1 MKKAYAVL
9 LIIAMFM
16 GIVPETKGQAA
27 PFNVKLAEKSVVLNI
42 QKSGKQVV
50 YGTSTIQIK
59 KVRGVK
65 IKKVSYRSQN
75 KRIASVSPK
84 GRVKAK
90 EKGIT
95 QVIVTVK
102 YKWRGKLQ
110 TKRLRYKVKVVE
122 KKSSPV
128 TDDPETDEN
137 DEALGEENEDD
148 TTELKKPKA
157 TSARVIVKPIQKTT
171 EPTVVPT
178 ATPQGTKPASTPAVT
193 KKETKKTVAPTP
205 PKKVI
210 KPTVTP
216 TPPRKVTKPAAT
228 PTPPPKSIKPS
239 YITLPDGTYK
249 ISSKVKSGM
258 MLDVSGG
265 ASKNGTN
272 IQIYN
277 NNESAAQRFNI
288 THISSGWYKICSQS
302 SGKALDVTG
311 AAKKSGVNVQ
321 LYDYNGSAA
330 QLWRFISIDQGYYY
344 IQNKLGYYLD
354 VEGGKILNDTNVQVY
369 SKNETNSQKWKPE
382 KIVYPQKINLNTSSF
397 TLTSMGAVKKIDASF
412 VPADTT
418 QKSIAWTTSDGKVV
432 TVSNGTVKAVGSGTA
447 TITAKTSNGKTA
459 SVKVTVN
466 DGCVNVKNGLYS
478 INTKVSGSFTLD
490 VKGNGTTDGT
500 NVQIYKNNGS
510 AAQKFQV
517 ESVGNGWYVIS
528 NAYPKMCLDVQGGSG
543 KSGTNV
549 NLYHYNGTDAQKW
562 RFYSVG
568 NGYYSIMN
576 KCGNYLDLS
585 GRTAKNDT
593 NVQVYEKNGTD
604 AQKWKL
610 VKTEAQ
616 YVNIASGLYSLYS
629 KVGNNFVLD
638 ISGAGT
644 ADGTNIQ
651 IYHGNDSIAQKF
663 KIQVTPDGWFTILN
677 PLSGKCLDVQ
687 GGIAKS
693 GVNVQLHTYNGTD
706 AQKWRFYTAGDSD
719 YFYIKNKL
727 GFYLDVDGAKAQNG
741 TNVLVFAKNG
751 SIAQKWRLRETSAII
766 VSPTALTLD
775 GIGKTKNLSVS
786 LEPNHTFAA
795 NRTIQWSSSNTKVAT
810 VSNGTVKAVGA
821 GTATITAKA
830 YNGKTCAV
838 TVTVKGNSGQISLK
852 VPSYKQTDPRWCGTY
867 IGNKTIGK
875 IGCLLTSISMKY
887 SFHTGTNTY
896 PNVMKS
902 KLKFA
907 NNDLY
912 LSSVSSLGYS
922 YTKDYNTGITGSV
935 MSVIYSKLKE
945 GKPVIIGGKKSNGST
960 HWVTITGYKG
970 ANANVFSSSDF
981 IINDPNSSSRIT
993 LNQFLGVYPILLKL
1007 IY

>member
-27 PFNVKLAEKSVVLNI
+27 PFSVKLTEKSVALII

-59 KVRGVK
+59 KVRGVT
-65 IKKVSYRSQN
+65 IRKVSYRSQN
-75 KRIASVSPK
+75 KRIASVSAK

-90 EKGIT
+90 EKGVT

-110 TKRLRYKVKVVE
+110 TKKLRYKVKVVE
-122 KKSSPV
+122 KKFSPL
-128 TDDPETDEN
+128 TDDPEEDEN
-137 DEALGEENEDD
+137 DETPEEENEDD
-148 TTELKKPKA
+148 TNELKKPKA
-157 TSARVIVKPIQKTT
+157 TSVRVIVKPIQKVT
-171 EPTVVPT
+171 EPTAVPT
-178 ATPQGTKPASTPAVT
+178 VTPQGIKPASTPAVP
-193 KKETKKTVAPTP
+193 KKEAKTTVAPTP
-205 PKKVI
+205 PKKA
-210 KPTVTP
+210 
-216 TPPRKVTKPAAT
+216 TKPAAT
-228 PTPPPKSIKPS
+228 LAPPQKSIKPS

-321 LYDYNGSAA
+321 LYDYNGTAA
-330 QLWRFISIDQGYYY
+330 QLWRFISTDQGYYY
-344 IQNKLGYYLD
+344 VQNKLGYYLD
-354 VEGGKILNDTNVQVY
+354 VEGGKTSNDTNVQVY
-369 SKNETNSQKWKPE
+369 SKNDTNSQKWKLG

-397 TLTSMGAVKKIDASF
+397 TLTSIGAAKKIDASF

-418 QKSIAWTTSDGKVV
+418 QKSIAWTTSDNKVV

-459 SVKVTVN
+459 NVKVTVN
-466 DGCVNVKNGLYS
+466 DGCVNVKNGLYN

-510 AAQKFQV
+510 VAQKFQV

-543 KSGTNV
+543 KSGANV
-549 NLYHYNGTDAQKW
+549 NLYHYNGTDVQKW
-562 RFYSVG
+562 RFYSAG

-585 GRTAKNDT
+585 GGTAKNDT
-593 NVQVYEKNGTD
+593 NAQVYEKNGTD

-651 IYHGNDSIAQKF
+651 IYQGNDSIAQKF
-663 KIQVTPDGWFTILN
+663 KIQVTPDGWFIILN
-677 PLSGKCLDVQ
+677 PLSGKCLDVL

-706 AQKWRFYTAGDSD
+706 AQKWRFYTAGDGD

-727 GFYLDVDGAKAQNG
+727 GFYLDVDGAKAKNG
-741 TNVLVFAKNG
+741 TNVLVYAKNG
-751 SIAQKWRLRETSAII
+751 SNAQKWRLRETSAII
-766 VSPTALTLD
+766 VNPSTFTLD

-786 LEPNHTFAA
+786 LEPNHIYAA
-795 NRTIQWSSSNTKVAT
+795 NRSIKWSSSNTKVAT

-838 TVTVKGNSGQISLK
+838 TVTVKGNSAKISLK

-875 IGCLLTSISMKY
+875 IGCLLTSVPTHLY
-887 SFHTGTNTY
+887 S
-896 PNVMKS
+896 V
-902 KLKFA
+902 L
-907 NNDLY
+907 
-912 LSSVSSLGYS
+912 
-922 YTKDYNTGITGSV
+922 
-935 MSVIYSKLKE
+935 
-945 GKPVIIGGKKSNGST
+945 
-960 HWVTITGYKG
+960 
-970 ANANVFSSSDF
+970 
-981 IINDPNSSSRIT
+981 
-993 LNQFLGVYPILLKL
+993 
-1007 IY
+1007 

>member
-27 PFNVKLAEKSVVLNI
+27 PFNVKLAEKSVALNI

-59 KVRGVK
+59 KVCGVK
-65 IKKVSYRSQN
+65 IRKVSYRSQN
-75 KRIASVSPK
+75 KRIASVSVK
-84 GRVKAK
+84 GKVKAK
-90 EKGIT
+90 EKGNT

-128 TDDPETDEN
+128 TDDPEADED
-137 DEALGEENEDD
+137 DEASGEENEDD

-157 TSARVIVKPIQKTT
+157 TSARVIVKPIQKVA
-171 EPTVVPT
+171 EPTAVPT
-178 ATPQGTKPASTPAVT
+178 VTPQGIKPASTSAVP
-193 KKETKKTVAPTP
+193 KKETKPTAAPTPPKKATKPTVAPTP
-205 PKKVI
+205 PKKVT
-210 KPTVTP
+210 KPAVTP
-216 TPPRKVTKPAAT
+216 TPPK
-228 PTPPPKSIKPS
+228 KSTKPS

-265 ASKNGTN
+265 ATKNGTN
-272 IQIYN
+272 IQIFS
-277 NNESAAQRFNI
+277 NNESAAQKFII
-288 THISSGWYKICSQS
+288 THIGSGWYKICSQP

-311 AAKKSGVNVQ
+311 AAKKSGANVQ
-321 LYDYNGSAA
+321 LYDYNGTAA
-330 QLWRFISIDQGYYY
+330 QLWRFISTDQGYYY

-354 VEGGKILNDTNVQVY
+354 VEGGKTSNDTNVQVY

-382 KIVYPQKINLNTSSF
+382 RIVYPQKINLNTSSF

-412 VPADTT
+412 APADTT

-466 DGCVNVKNGLYS
+466 DGCVNVKNGFYS

-510 AAQKFQV
+510 VAQKFQV

-741 TNVLVFAKNG
+741 TNVLVFTKNE
-751 SIAQKWRLRETSAII
+751 SDAQKWRLRETSAII
-766 VSPTALTLD
+766 VNPSAFTLD

-830 YNGKTCAV
+830 YNGKNYSV
-838 TVTVKGNSGQISLK
+838 TVTVKVGTWSVSNNILNVNGVSMHEYKVGSKYTQSRYANVNGKSVDMCGWQCCGYARYIQQKLYGCHEFNAGARFRAVCGVVSSGSLN
-852 VPSYKQTDPRWCGTY
+852 VSRIQSIVNAAGVGAHIRT
-867 IGNKTIGK
+867 NK
-875 IGCLLTSISMKY
+875 
-887 SFHTGTNTY
+887 FNGTNQHS
-896 PNVMKS
+896 MIII
-902 KLKFA
+902 
-907 NNDLY
+907 
-912 LSSVSSLGYS
+912 
-922 YTKDYNTGITGSV
+922 GITSQGFTIADANSD
-935 MSVIYSKLKE
+935 
-945 GKPVIIGGKKSNGST
+945 GKYTVRVKTFTWSEYVNTYGRRGLEYVNRFVG
-960 HWVTITGYKG
+960 
-970 ANANVFSSSDF
+970 
-981 IINDPNSSSRIT
+981 
-993 LNQFLGVYPILLKL
+993 
-1007 IY
+1007 

>member
-27 PFNVKLAEKSVVLNI
+27 PFSVKLTEKSVALII

-59 KVRGVK
+59 KVRGVT
-65 IKKVSYRSQN
+65 IRKVSYRSQN
-75 KRIASVSPK
+75 KRIASVSAK

-90 EKGIT
+90 EKGVT

-110 TKRLRYKVKVVE
+110 TKKLRYKVKVVE
-122 KKSSPV
+122 KKFSPL
-128 TDDPETDEN
+128 TDDPEEDEN
-137 DEALGEENEDD
+137 DETPEEENEDD
-148 TTELKKPKA
+148 TNELKKPKA
-157 TSARVIVKPIQKTT
+157 TSVRVIVKPIQKVT
-171 EPTVVPT
+171 EPTAVPT
-178 ATPQGTKPASTPAVT
+178 VTPQGIKPASTPAVP
-193 KKETKKTVAPTP
+193 KKEAKTTVAPTP
-205 PKKVI
+205 PKKA
-210 KPTVTP
+210 
-216 TPPRKVTKPAAT
+216 TKPAAT
-228 PTPPPKSIKPS
+228 LAPPQKSIKPS

-302 SGKALDVTG
+302 SGKALDVAG

-321 LYDYNGSAA
+321 LYDYNGTAA
-330 QLWRFISIDQGYYY
+330 QLWRFISTAQGYYY
-344 IQNKLGYYLD
+344 VQNKLGYYLD
-354 VEGGKILNDTNVQVY
+354 VEGGKTSNDTNVQVY

-382 KIVYPQKINLNTSSF
+382 RIVYPQKINLNTSSF
-397 TLTSMGAVKKIDASF
+397 MLTSMGAVKKITASLA
-412 VPADTT
+412 PADTT
-418 QKSIAWTTSDGKVV
+418 QKSIAWTTSDNKVV

-466 DGCVNVKNGLYS
+466 DGCVNVKNGLYN

-510 AAQKFQV
+510 VAQKFQV

-543 KSGTNV
+543 KSGANV

-562 RFYSVG
+562 RFYSAG

-585 GRTAKNDT
+585 GGTAKNDT

-651 IYHGNDSIAQKF
+651 IYQGNDSIAQKF
-663 KIQVTPDGWFTILN
+663 KIQVTPDGWFIILN
-677 PLSGKCLDVQ
+677 PLSGKCLDVL

-706 AQKWRFYTAGDSD
+706 AQKWRFYTAGDGD

-727 GFYLDVDGAKAQNG
+727 GFYLDVDGAKAKNG
-741 TNVLVFAKNG
+741 TNVLVYAKNG
-751 SIAQKWRLRETSAII
+751 SNAQKWRLRETSAII
-766 VSPTALTLD
+766 VNPSTFTLD

-786 LEPNHTFAA
+786 LEPNHIYAA
-795 NRTIQWSSSNTKVAT
+795 NRSIKWSSSNTKVAT

-838 TVTVKGNSGQISLK
+838 TVTVKGNSAKISLK

-887 SFHTGTNTY
+887 SFHTGH
-896 PNVMKS
+896 
-902 KLKFA
+902 L
-907 NNDLY
+907 
-912 LSSVSSLGYS
+912 
-922 YTKDYNTGITGSV
+922 
-935 MSVIYSKLKE
+935 
-945 GKPVIIGGKKSNGST
+945 
-960 HWVTITGYKG
+960 
-970 ANANVFSSSDF
+970 
-981 IINDPNSSSRIT
+981 
-993 LNQFLGVYPILLKL
+993 
-1007 IY
+1007 

>member
-1 MKKAYAVL
+1 MKKAYTVL

-27 PFNVKLAEKSVVLNI
+27 PFSVKLTEKSVALII

-59 KVRGVK
+59 KVRGVT
-65 IKKVSYRSQN
+65 IRKVSYRSQN
-75 KRIASVSPK
+75 KRIASVSAK

-90 EKGIT
+90 EKGVT

-110 TKRLRYKVKVVE
+110 TKKLRYKVKVVE
-122 KKSSPV
+122 KKFSPL
-128 TDDPETDEN
+128 TDDPEEDEN
-137 DEALGEENEDD
+137 DETPEEENEDD
-148 TTELKKPKA
+148 TNELKKPKA
-157 TSARVIVKPIQKTT
+157 TSVRVIVKPIQKVT
-171 EPTVVPT
+171 EPTAVPT
-178 ATPQGTKPASTPAVT
+178 VTPQGIKPASTPAVP
-193 KKETKKTVAPTP
+193 KKEAKTTVAPTP
-205 PKKVI
+205 PKKA
-210 KPTVTP
+210 
-216 TPPRKVTKPAAT
+216 TKPAAT
-228 PTPPPKSIKPS
+228 LAPPQKSIKPS

-321 LYDYNGSAA
+321 LYDYNGTAA
-330 QLWRFISIDQGYYY
+330 QLWRFISTDQGYYY
-344 IQNKLGYYLD
+344 VQNKLGYYLD
-354 VEGGKILNDTNVQVY
+354 LEGGKTSSDANVQVS
-369 SKNETNSQKWKPE
+369 SKNDTNSQKWKLG

-397 TLTSMGAVKKIDASF
+397 TLTSIGAAKKIDASF

-418 QKSIAWTTSDGKVV
+418 QKSIAWTTSDNKVV

-459 SVKVTVN
+459 NVKVTVN
-466 DGCVNVKNGLYS
+466 DGCVNVKNGLYN

-510 AAQKFQV
+510 VAQKFQV

-543 KSGTNV
+543 KSGANV

-562 RFYSVG
+562 RFYSAG

-585 GRTAKNDT
+585 GGTAKNDT

-651 IYHGNDSIAQKF
+651 IYQGNDSIAQKF
-663 KIQVTPDGWFTILN
+663 KIQVTPDGWFIILN
-677 PLSGKCLDVQ
+677 PLTGKCLDVL

-706 AQKWRFYTAGDSD
+706 AQKWRFYTAGDGD

-727 GFYLDVDGAKAQNG
+727 GFYLDVDGAKAKNG
-741 TNVLVFAKNG
+741 TNVLVYAKNG
-751 SIAQKWRLRETSAII
+751 SNAQKWRLRETSAII
-766 VSPTALTLD
+766 VNPSTFTLD

-786 LEPNHTFAA
+786 LEPNHIYAA
-795 NRTIQWSSSNTKVAT
+795 NRSIKWSSSNTKVAT

-838 TVTVKGNSGQISLK
+838 TVTVKGNSAKISLK

-902 KLKFA
+902 KL
-907 NNDLY
+907 
-912 LSSVSSLGYS
+912 
-922 YTKDYNTGITGSV
+922 
-935 MSVIYSKLKE
+935 
-945 GKPVIIGGKKSNGST
+945 
-960 HWVTITGYKG
+960 
-970 ANANVFSSSDF
+970 
-981 IINDPNSSSRIT
+981 
-993 LNQFLGVYPILLKL
+993 
-1007 IY
+1007 